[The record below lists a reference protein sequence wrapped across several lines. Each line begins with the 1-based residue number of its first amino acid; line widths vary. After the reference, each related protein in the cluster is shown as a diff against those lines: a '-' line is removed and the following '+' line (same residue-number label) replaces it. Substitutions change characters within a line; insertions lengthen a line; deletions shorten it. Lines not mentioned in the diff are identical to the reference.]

1 MNCRYKLKDNETKEV
16 LVAFGDDVEWFESLG
31 YTELG
36 DVEQGY
42 NGNWYLKGYA
52 PTKPQEQIEAEALTQ
67 AKVKRAE
74 AVSNITV
81 WVDGMEFDGDETS
94 QERLSRVVSIAS
106 TLGVDIDNTY
116 QTWVLADNTIAQVTI
131 RQLARACELA
141 GKKQT
146 ELWTKPY
153 EETTE

>member
-1 MNCRYKLKDNETKEV
+1 MIKFARVENEDTKLVSVGVGNDNAYYESIGMKEMN
-16 LVAFGDDVEWFESLG
+16 VEFCW
-31 YTELG
+31 
-36 DVEQGY
+36 D
-42 NGNWYLKGYA
+42 GNWYVEGYA
-52 PTKPQEQIEAEALTQ
+52 PPPSQEYLLKKS
-67 AKVKRAE
+67 KVERE
-74 AVSNITV
+74 HAVSKITV

-131 RQLARACELA
+131 RQLARACELT
-141 GKKQT
+141 GRKQT

-153 EETTE
+153 ESEPTE

>member
-1 MNCRYKLKDNETKEV
+1 MKKYAKIENEDSKIVSVGIGTDEEFYKSIGMTLM
-16 LVAFGDDVEWFESLG
+16 DVESCW
-31 YTELG
+31 
-36 DVEQGY
+36 D
-42 NGNWYLKGYA
+42 GNWYVEGYA
-52 PTKPQEQIEAEALTQ
+52 PPPSQEYLLEKSKSEREQ
-67 AKVKRAE
+67 
-74 AVSNITV
+74 AVSKITV

-141 GKKQT
+141 GRKQT